1 MVSLTVVRTSMETQ
15 LRDKWKKCPVSRLV
29 TRKGICQPSLNL
41 RKNKKRSDF
50 PQHTAD
56 YIARYGS
63 WPFGAHEE
71 TNRVIQRSTGERRM
85 KEREVVISE
94 FVKWKEI
101 GITVVGKVASFGNN
115 KNGDFIELSPVLYR
129 ANDKAKW
136 TRYARLAVGL
146 TTDLQRKG
154 KREDMAAIVYIKYG
168 GRRPSPSGS
177 PQKLFK
183 GFYVTKK
190 EALKFSKNAPAK
202 SDPLNPPPAAW
213 GTA

>member
-1 MVSLTVVRTSMETQ
+1 
-15 LRDKWKKCPVSRLV
+15 
-29 TRKGICQPSLNL
+29 
-41 RKNKKRSDF
+41 
-50 PQHTAD
+50 
-56 YIARYGS
+56 
-63 WPFGAHEE
+63 
-71 TNRVIQRSTGERRM
+71 M

-146 TTDLQRKG
+146 TTDLQRKV
-154 KREDMAAIVYIKYG
+154 KREDMAAFVYIRYDDT
-168 GRRPSPSGS
+168 RPSPSGS

-183 GFYVTKK
+183 VFDVTKE
-190 EALKFSKNAPAK
+190 EALDFAKNAQAA
-202 SDPLNPPPAAW
+202 SGPLNPPPAA
-213 GTA
+213 GGSTEQYEHDDDDLPF